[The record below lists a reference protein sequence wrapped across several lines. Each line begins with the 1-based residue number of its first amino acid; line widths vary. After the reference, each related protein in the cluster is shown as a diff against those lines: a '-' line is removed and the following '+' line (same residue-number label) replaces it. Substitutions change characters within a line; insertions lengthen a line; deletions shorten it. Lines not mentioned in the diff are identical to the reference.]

1 MAKEREREREEAL
14 RPATAVFES
23 MIPEEPRVVQ
33 LKCGENPFYTDRL
46 PGQPYP
52 LELRRL

>member
-14 RPATAVFES
+14 KPATAVFES